1 MSDTT
6 TPATNTQANPMPAD
20 WFDPNLYG
28 LGANSATSMNQTGI
42 ADSKSFGDWVS
53 AIASGLGTVF
63 GGPLG
68 MLNLGVAMSQSTP
81 QKPSTMGTIS
91 ALAKALGLSKGATE
105 GGPGALSGGMLE
117 VNPANAAGL
126 GAGALSGTMGS
137 GLGGINGALGD
148 ITGNAGGNS
157 MSGGVGDIG
166 AQGDKTAEARGMA
179 KGGPTLGAL
188 ERAMPP
194 RKRGA
199 K

>member
-1 MSDTT
+1 
-6 TPATNTQANPMPAD
+6 MPPD

-28 LGANSATSMNQTGI
+28 LGANSAQSMNQTGI

-81 QKPSTMGTIS
+81 QKPSTMGTVS

-105 GGPGALSGGMLE
+105 GSPGALSSGMIE

-126 GAGALSGTMGS
+126 GAGALSGTMGA
-137 GLGGINGALGD
+137 GLAGINGALGD

-157 MSGGVGDIG
+157 MSGNAGDIG

-179 KGGPTLGAL
+179 KGGALGAL

-194 RKRGA
+194 ARKRGA